1 MWRELF
7 NKDFDKNRL
16 IKTVREVLEAD
27 ENVLLAYLFGSC
39 VEGYLMP
46 LSDVDVALLLKD
58 EDLGKHS
65 GLLSEL
71 AKALKIT
78 EDRIDVANLSKA
90 STTLKRHI
98 LKKGLKLV
106 DKGGYEDEAWREVAI
121 ALPEVKALQSLMY
134 EVGLRSLD
142 CGLNKDLLKS
152 RGYEIVERVAT
163 LKEEILSK
171 SREEILASRLYKS
184 SMERCV
190 HVAIEAILDICRHI
204 VSAKKLGLPET
215 YRELVELAS
224 NAGFMPEGLAE
235 RIKELDVLRNLLIHR
250 YMAIEFD
257 KLYREAKELPSTAEN
272 FMNMLE
278 NLINKGC

>member
-1 MWRELF
+1 MF

-39 VEGYLMP
+39 VEGYLTP

-58 EDLGKHS
+58 EDLGKLS

-121 ALPEVKALQSLMY
+121 ALPEVKALQSLIY

-171 SREEILASRLYKS
+171 SREEILASRLYRS

-190 HVAIEAILDICRHI
+190 HVAIEAMLDICRHI

-235 RIKELDVLRNLLIHR
+235 RIKELVGLRNLLIHR